1 MPEVTHAS
9 EHHHDAALVG
19 GSDDLIISHAAT
31 RLDDAGRTGINH
43 NISAVAKRKE
53 RIRRNRRTFEGQARV
68 FGLD

>member
-43 NISAVAKRKE
+43 NI
-53 RIRRNRRTFEGQARV
+53 
-68 FGLD
+68 

>member
-1 MPEVTHAS
+1 MRIRFCTQGVELSSVSDLMPEVTHAS

-43 NISAVAKRKE
+43 NI
-53 RIRRNRRTFEGQARV
+53 
-68 FGLD
+68 